1 MYFMPVMLLFFLNNY
16 ASALSYY
23 YLLANLITFG
33 QMFLIKRSI
42 DEDKI
47 RRQIALN
54 KKKPAKKSKWQDRME
69 KMARE
74 KQKARKK

>member
-1 MYFMPVMLLFFLNNY
+1 
-16 ASALSYY
+16 
-23 YLLANLITFG
+23 
-33 QMFLIKRSI
+33 MFLIKRSI

>member
-1 MYFMPVMLLFFLNNY
+1 MPVMLLFFLNNY

-47 RRQIALN
+47 RKQIAQN
-54 KKKPAKKSKWQDRME
+54 KKKPVKKSKWQQRME

-74 KQKARKK
+74 QKNARKR